1 MKKVSFLVAFLAF
14 LQLASGARTFAQDR
28 LSNDARR
35 TVEEALDLAG
45 GDIGEEL
52 EHLAEQLGLSADRLG
67 AHLERWA
74 EENSE
79 ELEAWSEKYSEEWEA
94 WGERFGKKIER
105 IAEDQEGVW
114 GKWAQG
120 YERDLERFVDRLES
134 SEDFEPEQLGNFVEQ
149 NLRSLSKM
157 PLGQLVDQA
166 LEDGVGE
173 LSKAPWES
181 LEELGV
187 LAQDA
192 LEEPLGELTEVL
204 GENSNERQAI
214 ERGARNLSRAVEQFT
229 DDLERNVSDDRV
241 ADQDRNSRRQDSLE
255 DARISAL
262 KNQRDRGDLSDAQI
276 ERIDAAIKTIEDV
289 GSLRRDKNQRRRVSD
304 EMQERRIDLPK
315 RDQIKARIE
324 REKRRHEET
333 LRQFNND
340 LNRSSEESRRSEQ
353 RESDRAFRARDS
365 RSPKGVDGNNLR
377 GDQPSARSRQ
387 SSGQP
392 FQRDGRDGKANR
404 KPVKKAVGGA
414 ASNKKSASG
423 ESDLDLLREEISRLR
438 KRSSAIERGIGQ
450 VSLPKSRG
458 IISHG

>member
-14 LQLASGARTFAQDR
+14 LQLASASRTFGQDR

-45 GDIGEEL
+45 EDIGEEL

-114 GKWAQG
+114 GTWAQG
-120 YERDLERFVDRLES
+120 YERDLERFMDRLES
-134 SEDFEPEQLGNFVEQ
+134 SEEFAPDQLGNFVEQ

-166 LEDGVGE
+166 LADGVGE

-192 LEEPLGELTEVL
+192 LEEPLAELTEVFE
-204 GENSNERQAI
+204 ENSDERQAI
-214 ERGARNLSRAVEQFT
+214 EKGARKLSRAVERFT
-229 DDLERNVSDDRV
+229 DDLERNISDDR
-241 ADQDRNSRRQDSLE
+241 DRNSLE

-262 KNQRDRGDLSDAQI
+262 KSLRDRGDLSDAQI
-276 ERIDAAIKTIEDV
+276 ERIDAAIKTLEDV
-289 GSLRRDKNQRRRVSD
+289 GALQRDKSQRQRVSD
-304 EMQERRIDLPK
+304 EMQKRRIDLSK
-315 RDQIKARIE
+315 RDQIRSKIE
-324 REKRRHEET
+324 REK
-333 LRQFNND
+333 
-340 LNRSSEESRRSEQ
+340 RSEQ
-353 RESDRAFRARDS
+353 RESDRKFRVRDS
-365 RSPKGVDGNNLR
+365 LSQKGVDGKNSK
-377 GDQPSARSRQ
+377 GTQASARSNRNA
-387 SSGQP
+387 GQP

-404 KPVKKAVGGA
+404 KPVKKKATA
-414 ASNKKSASG
+414 SSNSNKKPATDL
-423 ESDLDLLREEISRLR
+423 SDLDLLREEISRLR
-438 KRSSAIERGIGQ
+438 KEVQ
-450 VSLPKSRG
+450 QLKEETDK
-458 IISHG
+458 